1 MIFNDKKTAFARA
14 VQVGSRR
21 RHLMSAEGHL
31 ASSLNAAS
39 NETGGTWYPPDGH
52 LEYDESFKAEGVLET
67 QEETN
72 SKQPLNGWKLPAQ
85 LMIFRRIGQTLC
97 YGHFEGRRRQRTLQV
112 TESEKCETR
121 LWFNFSELPEKLF
134 PPMRNFLADNGRKHR
149 FRYKKTVDDSSFS
162 VLLWQYYA
170 IIFHSQKGGRLLVA
184 TIYSESR
191 P

>member
-1 MIFNDKKTAFARA
+1 
-14 VQVGSRR
+14 
-21 RHLMSAEGHL
+21 MSAEGHL

-97 YGHFEGRRRQRTLQV
+97 YGHFEGRRRQRTAAGYGV
-112 TESEKCETR
+112 GK
-121 LWFNFSELPEKLF
+121 
-134 PPMRNFLADNGRKHR
+134 M
-149 FRYKKTVDDSSFS
+149 
-162 VLLWQYYA
+162 
-170 IIFHSQKGGRLLVA
+170 
-184 TIYSESR
+184 
-191 P
+191 